1 MPTNNKT
8 AKRNI
13 DKTMV
18 IVDALQGMMTRRRQ
32 QAYKKATAD
41 ADAADASGSGMR
53 RTRRRLG
60 RDDVAAANPEAS
72 AAGET
77 VAAPARPEN
86 AASINAPSPASAAAA
101 HLNDDRDDAPVVM
114 AAANP
119 EF

>member
-32 QAYKKATAD
+32 QAYKEAT
-41 ADAADASGSGMR
+41 ADASGSGMR

-119 EF
+119 EV

>member
-1 MPTNNKT
+1 
-8 AKRNI
+8 
-13 DKTMV
+13 MV
-18 IVDALQGMMTRRRQ
+18 FVDALQWMMTRRRQ
-32 QAYKKATAD
+32 QAYKEATAD

-119 EF
+119 EV